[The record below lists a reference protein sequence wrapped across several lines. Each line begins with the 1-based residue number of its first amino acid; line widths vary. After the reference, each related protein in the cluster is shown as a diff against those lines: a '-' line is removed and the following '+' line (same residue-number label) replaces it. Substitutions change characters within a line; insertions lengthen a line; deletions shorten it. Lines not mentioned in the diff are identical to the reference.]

1 MSVSHHLTDE
11 TIHDYATGS
20 LSMPME
26 TLVACHLTVCRQ
38 CRERA
43 LMADGVGG
51 GLFERLEPAPI
62 KVSALDLIARS
73 AEAADS
79 RCSGPV
85 AGEPNRPA
93 VNGASA
99 PAIKGVPRPLARLL
113 PAPLEQLKW
122 RRVAP
127 GIKQYKLD
135 DQHRR
140 HGAFQLL
147 HLAPGA
153 VMSEHSHHDREL
165 TFLVQGS
172 YRDSIGRFQAGDI
185 ADLDGSIEHQ
195 PVVDSEEPCIALI
208 ATQSPVRYSGV
219 IGRIMQPFVGI

>member
-11 TIHDYATGS
+11 TIHDYATGG
-20 LSMPME
+20 LTRPME
-26 TLVACHLTVCRQ
+26 TLVACHLTVCQ
-38 CRERA
+38 HCRGRA
-43 LMADGVGG
+43 QMADGIGG
-51 GLFERLEPAPI
+51 KLFENLDPVAPR
-62 KVSALDLIARS
+62 VSALDLIARS
-73 AEAADS
+73 ASSPTGMADS
-79 RCSGPV
+79 HS
-85 AGEPNRPA
+85 EPRQA
-93 VNGASA
+93 HSTTGASD
-99 PAIKGVPRPLARLL
+99 PIVEGVPRPLGRLL
-113 PAPLEQLKW
+113 PAPLEQLRW

-140 HGAFQLL
+140 NGAFQLL

-153 VMSEHSHHDREL
+153 VLSEHSHNDREL

-172 YRDSIGRFQAGDI
+172 YRDSIGRFKAGDI

-208 ATQSPVRYSGV
+208 ATQSPVHYSGM
-219 IGRIMQPFVGI
+219 IGKIMQPFVGI